1 MRRRVRKFQG
11 GGMDASKSD
20 FKTPGAGTY
29 SRSYNPGAGGVVQHG
44 GGGNKNVNKGG
55 NNNQHVSNIKKKKVS
70 KFSTTNEPTDT
81 PYKSNMLLNLA
92 ASTLITGGGL
102 ITEAAQ
108 RRGYKKKQEFARDQG
123 LYRDFYRTEGK
134 IFQPNNPKN
143 RQYMKDAGYGK
154 TTPTGGGDND
164 RGPQLCPDGT
174 LPPCDTMM
182 AAKPAKPVKP
192 GGRNRVEPM
201 DLGFKFKR
209 GGLSGGKR
217 FGPPPKKGPDP
228 HGKCPFRPD
237 GIRGVVAVEPGRG
250 VKFVG
255 VK

>member
-1 MRRRVRKFQG
+1 MRRRVRKFRG

-20 FKTPGAGTY
+20 FKSPSTTAKAPPSQGFG
-29 SRSYNPGAGGVVQHG
+29 NPPSKG
-44 GGGNKNVNKGG
+44 GGGGG
-55 NNNQHVSNIKKKKVS
+55 NNNQNVSNIKKKKVS

-92 ASTLITGGGL
+92 AGVVIPGGGIL
-102 ITEAAQ
+102 MEGAQ
-108 RRGYKKKQEFARDQG
+108 RRAYKKRQEFARDQG

-134 IFQPNNPKN
+134 IFQPNNPAN
-143 RQYMKDAGYGK
+143 RKYMKEAGYGRRA
-154 TTPTGGGDND
+154 PEQQRDD
-164 RGPQLCPDGT
+164 RGPTLCPDGT

-182 AAKPAKPVKP
+182 AAKPAQPVKP
-192 GGRNRVEPM
+192 GGRNKVDPM
-201 DLGFKFKR
+201 DLGFRFKR

-237 GIRGVVAVEPGRG
+237 GIRGVGAVEPGRG

>member
-1 MRRRVRKFQG
+1 MRRRVRKFRG

-20 FKTPGAGTY
+20 FKSPSTTAKAPPSQGFG
-29 SRSYNPGAGGVVQHG
+29 NPPSKG
-44 GGGNKNVNKGG
+44 GGGGG
-55 NNNQHVSNIKKKKVS
+55 NNNQNVSNIKKKKVS

-92 ASTLITGGGL
+92 AGVVIPGGGIL
-102 ITEAAQ
+102 MEGAQ
-108 RRGYKKKQEFARDQG
+108 RRAYKKRQEFARDQG

-134 IFQPNNPKN
+134 IFQPNNPAN
-143 RQYMKDAGYGK
+143 RKYMKEAGYGRRA
-154 TTPTGGGDND
+154 PEQQRDD
-164 RGPQLCPDGT
+164 RGPTLCPDGT

-182 AAKPAKPVKP
+182 AAKPAQPVKP
-192 GGRNRVEPM
+192 GGRNKVDPM

-237 GIRGVVAVEPGRG
+237 GIRGVGAVEPGRG

>member
-1 MRRRVRKFQG
+1 MRRRVRKFRG

-20 FKTPGAGTY
+20 FKSPSTTAKAPPSQGFG
-29 SRSYNPGAGGVVQHG
+29 NPPSKGG
-44 GGGNKNVNKGG
+44 GGGNNKTVTT
-55 NNNQHVSNIKKKKVS
+55 NNKKKVS
-70 KFSTTNEPTDT
+70 PFSVKNEPLDT
-81 PYKSNMLLNLA
+81 PYKSNMLLNIA
-92 ASTLITGGGL
+92 AGLVVPGGGIL
-102 ITEAAQ
+102 MEGAQ
-108 RRGYKKKQEFARDQG
+108 RRGYKKRQEFARDQG

-134 IFQPNNPKN
+134 PFQPNNPAN
-143 RQYMKDAGYGK
+143 RQYMKDAGYGRS
-154 TTPTGGGDND
+154 TPTTQRDD
-164 RGPQLCPDGT
+164 SSPQLCPDGT
-174 LPPCDTMM
+174 LPPCDMM
-182 AAKPAKPVKP
+182 AAKPAKPVTP

-201 DLGFKFKR
+201 NLGFKFKR

-237 GIRGVVAVEPGRG
+237 GIRGVGAVEPGRG

>member
-20 FKTPGAGTY
+20 FKSPSSRTY

-44 GGGNKNVNKGG
+44 SVDKGSQSQSGGGGGQQKITKGKDDPEGLKNL
-55 NNNQHVSNIKKKKVS
+55 KVS
-70 KFSTTNEPTDT
+70 KAPGVGPVS
-81 PYKSNMLLNLA
+81 MLLNIA
-92 ASTLITGGGL
+92 AKPRQKGL
-102 ITEAAQ
+102 EKNIAYFEGLKS
-108 RRGYKKKQEFARDQG
+108 RGRLDKYALSPAGYTR
-123 LYRDFYRTEGK
+123 
-134 IFQPNNPKN
+134 
-143 RQYMKDAGYGK
+143 YMKDRLGGK
-154 TTPTGGGDND
+154 ITASGNPMAIGKSDDGMPPLQK
-164 RGPQLCPDGT
+164 GP
-174 LPPCDTMM
+174 MM
-182 AAKPAKPVKP
+182 AAKPATSSTPI
-192 GGRNRVEPM
+192 GRKKVAPYDM
-201 DLGFKFKR
+201 GFNFKK

-237 GIRGVVAVEPGRG
+237 GIRGVGAVEPGRG

>member
-20 FKTPGAGTY
+20 FKSPSTTAKAPPSQGFG
-29 SRSYNPGAGGVVQHG
+29 NPPSKGG
-44 GGGNKNVNKGG
+44 GGGNNKT
-55 NNNQHVSNIKKKKVS
+55 VTTTKKKKVS
-70 KFSTTNEPTDT
+70 PFSVTNEPKDT
-81 PYKSNMLLNLA
+81 PYKSNMALNIA
-92 ASTLITGGGL
+92 AGL
-102 ITEAAQ
+102 VFPGAGILMEGAQ
-108 RRGYKKKQEFARDQG
+108 RRNYKKKQEFARDQG
-123 LYRDFYRTEGK
+123 LYRDFYRTEK
-134 IFQPNNPKN
+134 KPFQPNNPANK
-143 RQYMKDAGYGK
+143 QYMKEAGYGK
-154 TTPTGGGDND
+154 MKVPRGDGGD
-164 RGPQLCPDGT
+164 RPQLCPDGT

-182 AAKPAKPVKP
+182 AAKPAKPVTP
-192 GGRNRVEPM
+192 GGRNRVPPM

-237 GIRGVVAVEPGRG
+237 GIRGVGAVEPGRG

>member
-1 MRRRVRKFQG
+1 MRRRVRKFRG

-20 FKTPGAGTY
+20 FKTPGSGSY
-29 SRSYNPGAGGVVQHG
+29 SKSYNPGAGGVVQHG
-44 GGGNKNVNKGG
+44 GGQSKNVKVSGG
-55 NNNQHVSNIKKKKVS
+55 NGKKKTGP
-70 KFSTTNEPTDT
+70 FSVTDEPMDT
-81 PYKSNMLLNLA
+81 PYKSNMLVNLA
-92 ASTLITGGGL
+92 AGFVIPGGGAL
-102 ITEAAQ
+102 SELAQ
-108 RRGYKKKQEFARDQG
+108 RKAYKDKQKFARKEG

-134 IFQPNNPKN
+134 PFQPNNPINK
-143 RQYMKDAGYGK
+143 QYMKEAGYGRTK
-154 TTPTGGGDND
+154 TPEKVRGEGGQ
-164 RGPQLCPDGT
+164 QLCPDGT
-174 LPPCDTMM
+174 LPPCVKM
-182 AAKPAKPVKP
+182 AAKPAKPITP
-192 GGRNRVEPM
+192 GGRNKVEPM

-237 GIRGVVAVEPGRG
+237 GIRGVGAVVPGRG

>member
-20 FKTPGAGTY
+20 FKTPGSGSY

-44 GGGNKNVNKGG
+44 GGGAKSNNTGGG
-55 NNNQHVSNIKKKKVS
+55 NNKTVTKPKKKVS
-70 KFSTTNEPTDT
+70 PFSTTNEPTDT

-92 ASTLITGGGL
+92 AGLVFPGGGVL
-102 ITEAAQ
+102 MEGAQ
-108 RRGYKKKQEFARDQG
+108 RRNYKKKQEFARDQG

-134 IFQPNNPKN
+134 TFQPNNPKN
-143 RQYMKDAGYGK
+143 RQYMKDAGYGRS
-154 TTPTGGGDND
+154 TTTTQQKDDRAPT
-164 RGPQLCPDGT
+164 LCPDGT
-174 LPPCDTMM
+174 PPPCDTMM

-237 GIRGVVAVEPGRG
+237 GIRGVGAVEPGRG

>member
-11 GGMDASKSD
+11 GGMDASQSD
-20 FKTPGAGTY
+20 FPSGSGTY
-29 SRSYNPGAGGVVQHG
+29 SRSYNPGAGGIVQHG
-44 GGGNKNVNKGG
+44 GGKTKNVNTGG
-55 NNNQHVSNIKKKKVS
+55 NGNKTVTTTKKKKNP
-70 KFSTTNEPTDT
+70 FSVTDEPMDT

-92 ASTLITGGGL
+92 AGLVVPGGGIL
-102 ITEAAQ
+102 MEGAQ
-108 RRGYKKKQEFARDQG
+108 RRGYKKRQEFAREKG

-134 IFQPNNPKN
+134 PFQPNNPAN

-154 TTPTGGGDND
+154 MKVPRGDGGD
-164 RGPQLCPDGT
+164 RPQLCPDGT

-182 AAKPAKPVKP
+182 ASKPTKPIKP
-192 GGRNRVEPM
+192 GGRNKVDPM

-237 GIRGVVAVEPGRG
+237 GIRGVGAVEPGRG

>member
-1 MRRRVRKFQG
+1 MRRRVRKFRG

-20 FKTPGAGTY
+20 FKTPGSGTY

-44 GGGNKNVNKGG
+44 GGASNVNRGG
-55 NNNQHVSNIKKKKVS
+55 NNNKTVTTTTKKKGNP
-70 KFSTTNEPTDT
+70 FSVTSEPTDT
-81 PYKSNMLLNLA
+81 PYKSNMALNIA
-92 ASTLITGGGL
+92 AGFVVPGGSILMEG
-102 ITEAAQ
+102 AQ
-108 RRGYKKKQEFARDQG
+108 RRNYKKRQEFARKEG
-123 LYRDFYRTEGK
+123 LYRDFYKTEK
-134 IFQPNNPKN
+134 KPFQPNNPAN
-143 RQYMKDAGYGK
+143 RKYMKEAGYGK
-154 TTPTGGGDND
+154 STPTGGRDND

-174 LPPCDTMM
+174 PPPCDTMM
-182 AAKPAKPVKP
+182 AAKPAQPVKP
-192 GGRNRVEPM
+192 GGRNRVPPM
-201 DLGFKFKR
+201 DLGFNFKR

-237 GIRGVVAVEPGRG
+237 GIRGVGAVEPGRG

>member
-20 FKTPGAGTY
+20 FKTPGSGSY

-44 GGGNKNVNKGG
+44 PVRSKGG
-55 NNNQHVSNIKKKKVS
+55 NNNKAVSKTTKKKS
-70 KFSTTNEPTDT
+70 NPFSVKDEPMDT
-81 PYKSNMLLNLA
+81 PYKSNVLMNLA
-92 ASTLITGGGL
+92 ASAVIPGGGL
-102 ITEAAQ
+102 LSEAAQ
-108 RRGYKKKQEFARDQG
+108 RRSYKKKQEFARKEG
-123 LYRDFYRTEGK
+123 LYRDYYRTEK
-134 IFQPNNPKN
+134 KPFQPNNPANK
-143 RQYMKDAGYGK
+143 QYMKEAGYGK

-182 AAKPAKPVKP
+182 AAKPAKPIKP
-192 GGRNRVEPM
+192 GGRNKVDPM

-237 GIRGVVAVEPGRG
+237 GIRGVGAVEPGRG

>member
-11 GGMDASKSD
+11 GGMDSSKSD
-20 FKTPGAGTY
+20 YKTPGSGSY

-44 GGGNKNVNKGG
+44 GGGAKNNKGA
-55 NNNQHVSNIKKKKVS
+55 NTNKTVTTTKKKKVS
-70 KFSTTNEPTDT
+70 PFSVKNEPLDT

-92 ASTLITGGGL
+92 AGFVVPGGGIL
-102 ITEAAQ
+102 MEGAQ
-108 RRGYKKKQEFARDQG
+108 RRGYKKKQEFAREQG
-123 LYRDFYRTEGK
+123 LYRDFYRTEK
-134 IFQPNNPKN
+134 KPFQPNNPANK
-143 RQYMKDAGYGK
+143 QYMKEAGYGK
-154 TTPTGGGDND
+154 MEVPRGDGGD
-164 RGPQLCPDGT
+164 RPQLCPDGT

-182 AAKPAKPVKP
+182 ASKPAKPVIP
-192 GGRNRVEPM
+192 GGRNKVDPM

-237 GIRGVVAVEPGRG
+237 GIRGVGAVEPGRG

>member
-11 GGMDASKSD
+11 GGMDSSKSD
-20 FKTPGAGTY
+20 YKTPGSGAH

-44 GGGNKNVNKGG
+44 GGQSKNVKVGAG
-55 NNNQHVSNIKKKKVS
+55 NGKKKTGP
-70 KFSTTNEPTDT
+70 FSVTDEPMDT
-81 PYKSNMLLNLA
+81 PYKSNMLINLA
-92 ASTLITGGGL
+92 AGLVIPGGGAL
-102 ITEAAQ
+102 SELAQ
-108 RRGYKKKQEFARDQG
+108 RKAYKDKQKFARKEG
-123 LYRDFYRTEGK
+123 LYRDFYRTEGTP
-134 IFQPNNPKN
+134 FQPNNPANK
-143 RQYMKDAGYGK
+143 QYMKEAGYGSK
-154 TTPTGGGDND
+154 PPEKVRGEGGQ
-164 RGPQLCPDGT
+164 QLCPDGT
-174 LPPCDTMM
+174 LPPCVKT
-182 AAKPAKPVKP
+182 AAKPAKPITP
-192 GGRNRVEPM
+192 GGRNKVEPM

-237 GIRGVVAVEPGRG
+237 GIRGVGAVEPGRG

>member
-1 MRRRVRKFQG
+1 RRVRKFRG

-20 FKTPGAGTY
+20 FKSPSTTAKAPPSQGFG
-29 SRSYNPGAGGVVQHG
+29 NPPSKG
-44 GGGNKNVNKGG
+44 GGGGG
-55 NNNQHVSNIKKKKVS
+55 NNNQNVSNIKKKKVS

-92 ASTLITGGGL
+92 AGVVIPGGGIL
-102 ITEAAQ
+102 MEGAQ
-108 RRGYKKKQEFARDQG
+108 RRAYKKRQEFARDQG

-134 IFQPNNPKN
+134 IFQPNNPAN
-143 RQYMKDAGYGK
+143 RKYMKEAGYGRRA
-154 TTPTGGGDND
+154 PEQQRDD
-164 RGPQLCPDGT
+164 RGPTLCPDGT

-182 AAKPAKPVKP
+182 AAKPAQPVKP
-192 GGRNRVEPM
+192 GGRNKVDPM
-201 DLGFKFKR
+201 DLGFRFKR

-237 GIRGVVAVEPGRG
+237 GIRGVGAVEPGRG

>member
-1 MRRRVRKFQG
+1 MRRRVRKFRG

-20 FKTPGAGTY
+20 FKSPSTTAKAPPSQGFG
-29 SRSYNPGAGGVVQHG
+29 NPPSKG
-44 GGGNKNVNKGG
+44 GGGGG
-55 NNNQHVSNIKKKKVS
+55 NNNQNVSNIKKKKVS

-81 PYKSNMLLNLA
+81 PYKSNILLNLA
-92 ASTLITGGGL
+92 AGLVTPGGGVL
-102 ITEAAQ
+102 MEGAQ
-108 RRGYKKKQEFARDQG
+108 RRNYKKKQEFARDQG

-134 IFQPNNPKN
+134 IFQPNNPAN
-143 RQYMKDAGYGK
+143 RKYMKAAGYGK
-154 TTPTGGGDND
+154 STPTGGGDD
-164 RGPQLCPDGT
+164 RGPTLCPDGT

-182 AAKPAKPVKP
+182 AAKPAQPVKP
-192 GGRNRVEPM
+192 GGRNKVDPM
-201 DLGFKFKR
+201 DLGFRFKR

-237 GIRGVVAVEPGRG
+237 GIRGVGAVEPGRG